1 MPWSQLTVSSNGN
14 AQEFMNNA
22 ANMNARY
29 ANFYGTYG
37 GLLTDMIHI
46 INNKTTQEQS
56 RYVYVKSV
64 ARIMKA
70 YYAWYVSDVNGSMP
84 YLEAFQARYGG
95 IKTPKYETQDRIIQN
110 F

>member
-1 MPWSQLTVSSNGN
+1 
-14 AQEFMNNA
+14 
-22 ANMNARY
+22 
-29 ANFYGTYG
+29 
-37 GLLTDMIHI
+37 
-46 INNKTTQEQS
+46 
-56 RYVYVKSV
+56 
-64 ARIMKA
+64 MKA

>member
-1 MPWSQLTVSSNGN
+1 
-14 AQEFMNNA
+14 
-22 ANMNARY
+22 
-29 ANFYGTYG
+29 
-37 GLLTDMIHI
+37 MIHI

-95 IKTPKYETQDRIIQN
+95 IKLQN
-110 F
+110 MKLRTSYTKFLMMN

>member
-1 MPWSQLTVSSNGN
+1 
-14 AQEFMNNA
+14 
-22 ANMNARY
+22 
-29 ANFYGTYG
+29 
-37 GLLTDMIHI
+37 MIHI